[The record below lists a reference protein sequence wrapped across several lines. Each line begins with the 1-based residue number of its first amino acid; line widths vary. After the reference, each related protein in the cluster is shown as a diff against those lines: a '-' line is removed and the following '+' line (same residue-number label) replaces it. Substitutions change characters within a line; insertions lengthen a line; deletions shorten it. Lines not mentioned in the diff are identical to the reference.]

1 LNRKWC
7 EKLAFFEIFIDGKP
21 HRIELTKTGEN
32 TFAVKLDGRTVKAK
46 LPPDKPD
53 VEGDTFYININGKKY
68 SVSLPKIEKGKILF
82 VKVEEATFKAEIK
95 PLARKAAAAT
105 YTPVVTL
112 PIRKAQGTKQ
122 QVAEGIITAP
132 MTGKILSV
140 KVKKGETVKS
150 GQILCILEAMKMENE
165 IAAVKAGMVREVYV
179 SEGSSVSEGEP
190 LFLVD

>member
-1 LNRKWC
+1 M
-7 EKLAFFEIFIDGKP
+7 AFFEILIDGKP

-32 TFAVKLDGRTVKAK
+32 IFAVKLDGRTVKAE
-46 LPPDKPD
+46 LSGVKPD
-53 VEGDTFYININGKKY
+53 VEGGTFYININGKKY
-68 SVSLPKIEKGKILF
+68 SVSLPKIEKGKILS

-95 PLARKAAAAT
+95 PSARKAVAAT

-112 PIRKAQGTKQ
+112 PIRKAQSTKQ

-140 KVKKGETVKS
+140 KVKKGEAVKA